1 MKNILIVFA
10 FFLLSA
16 CTKNTNVVDTTKPV
30 DQPVKL
36 PPVLIP
42 STTIDSM
49 LVLGNPSNAT
59 NNLYDYANFF
69 LNEGYYYVS
78 YNRDLARAN
87 WVSWHNEASS
97 FGTTPRQDN
106 FRPNNELPSGW
117 YLVDNSS
124 YTGSGFDRGHMCP
137 SMDRTS
143 SIDANSSTFLMTNII
158 PQAPNCNQ
166 GRWEQLE
173 LYCKTLVDAGNELYI
188 YSGAYGEGGTG
199 TNGFAS
205 SIDNGRISVPAYL
218 WKMIVVLPNGNN
230 DLARINNS
238 TRIITVMMPNDNTV
252 NLDWKSFR
260 TSVDFIESQTNY
272 NLLSKVPLNIQTV
285 VEAITDNL

>member
-1 MKNILIVFA
+1 MRNILIVFA

-16 CTKNTNVVDTTKPV
+16 CTKNSNIIDTTKPV

-36 PPVLIP
+36 PPVIIP
-42 STTIDSM
+42 VTTIDSM

-59 NNLYDYANFF
+59 NNLFDYANFF

-78 YNRDLARAN
+78 YNSDLSRAN

-166 GRWEQLE
+166 GRWAQLE
-173 LYCKTLVDAGNELYI
+173 SYCKTLVDAGNELYI
-188 YSGAYGEGGTG
+188 YCGVYGEGGTG
-199 TNGFAS
+199 DLGFAS

-238 TRIITVMMPNDNTV
+238 TRIITVMMPNDNTI
-252 NLDWKSFR
+252 NQDWKSFR
-260 TSVDFIESQTNY
+260 TSIDFIESQTNY
-272 NLLSKVPLNIQTV
+272 NLLSKVPPNIQTV